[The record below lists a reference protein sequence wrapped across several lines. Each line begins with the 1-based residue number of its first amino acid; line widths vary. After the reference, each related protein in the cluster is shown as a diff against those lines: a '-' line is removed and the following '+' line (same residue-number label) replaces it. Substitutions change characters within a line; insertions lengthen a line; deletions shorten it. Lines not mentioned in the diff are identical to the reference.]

1 MFRKIA
7 PLAVAALGIIAAS
20 PAQAASLDFDIVSN
34 QFSKPAMH
42 FDYKDGKFVWDR
54 KPITTAFR
62 ASGSI
67 EKGYKWT
74 MQVTLVPNAKG
85 GKAISGT
92 MPYKNR
98 SFTHSDSITFPAS
111 FLSAYTNQ
119 FANFCARNAEPQTKV
134 FDGLSVTFTFIRS
147 YYAGGRN
154 TEPEVGSDDLKV
166 TKAVTMP
173 MTVSCGAIPKRVP
186 SDPLKVTELKL
197 YTSPPK
203 PVCGKP
209 FRLVAEFHTNKPG
222 KVSFTLHRHDGEK
235 QNASVE
241 VGEVKGGFAK
251 RWWKEYV
258 YTKSVERSYKVT
270 VKGQEL
276 PAQWVPVKLTCGAK
290 DDQKPADA
298 LTD

>member
-1 MFRKIA
+1 MFRTLA
-7 PLAVAALGIIAAS
+7 PLAVAALGIITS
-20 PAQAASLDFDIVSN
+20 TPAQAASLDFDIINN

-42 FDYKDGKFVWDR
+42 FGYKGGKFVWDR
-54 KPITTAFR
+54 KPITTSFR

-67 EKGYKWT
+67 DKGYRWVSN
-74 MQVTLVPNAKG
+74 VTLTPNSKG
-85 GKAISGT
+85 GKALSGT
-92 MPYKNR
+92 MPGDKR
-98 SFTHSDSITFPAS
+98 SFTHADTITFPAS
-111 FLSAYTNQ
+111 FLSAYTGQ
-119 FANFCARNAEPQTKV
+119 FASFCTRKAGPEKKV
-134 FDGLSVTFTFIRS
+134 FDNLSVTFTFTRG
-147 YYAGGRN
+147 YYAGN
-154 TEPEVGSDDLKV
+154 TPPEVGSGDGGLRV
-166 TKAVTMP
+166 SKAVTIP
-173 MTVSCGAIPKRVP
+173 MTVSCGALPKRVP
-186 SDPLKVTELKL
+186 NEPLKVTELKL
-197 YTSPPK
+197 YTSPAK

-209 FRLVAEFHTNKPG
+209 FRLVAEFHTNKAG
-222 KVSFTLHRHDGEK
+222 KVNFALHRHDGEK
-235 QNASVE
+235 QNASVD

>member
-1 MFRKIA
+1 MFRTIA
-7 PLAVAALGIIAAS
+7 PFAVAAFGMIAAT
-20 PAQAASLDFDIVSN
+20 PVQAASLDFDIVSN

-67 EKGYKWT
+67 EKGYKWISE
-74 MQVTLVPNAKG
+74 VTLAPNAKG

-92 MPYKNR
+92 MPYKDR
-98 SFTHSDSITFPAS
+98 RFTHSDSITFPAS
-111 FLSAYTNQ
+111 FLSAYTGQ
-119 FANFCARNAEPQTKV
+119 FAKFCARNAGPQTKV
-134 FDGLSVTFTFIRS
+134 FDKLSVTFTFIRS
-147 YYAGGRN
+147 YYPGRGN
-154 TEPEVGSDDLKV
+154 TEPEVGSDYPKV

-173 MTVSCGAIPKRVP
+173 MTVSCGPIPKRVP
-186 SDPLKVTELKL
+186 NDPLKVTELKL
-197 YTSPPK
+197 YTSPAK

-222 KVSFTLHRHDGEK
+222 KVNFTLHRHDGEK

-251 RWWKEYV
+251 RWSKEYT
-258 YTKSVERSYKVT
+258 YTKSIERSYKVS
-270 VKGQEL
+270 VKNQEL
-276 PAQWVPVKLTCGAK
+276 PAQWVPVKITCGAK
-290 DDQKPADA
+290 DDQTTAGS

>member
-1 MFRKIA
+1 MFRTLA
-7 PLAVAALGIIAAS
+7 PLAVAALGIITVT

-34 QFSKPAMH
+34 TFSKPSMH

-54 KPITTAFR
+54 KPITTSFR
-62 ASGSI
+62 ASGAI
-67 EKGYKWT
+67 DKGYRWA
-74 MQVTLVPNAKG
+74 MEVTLAPNAKG

-92 MPYKNR
+92 MPYKDR
-98 SFTHSDSITFPAS
+98 RFTHSDSITFPAS
-111 FLSAYTNQ
+111 FLSAYTGQ
-119 FANFCARNAEPQTKV
+119 FASFCARNAGPQTKV
-134 FDGLSVTFTFIRS
+134 FDNLSVTFTFIRS
-147 YYAGGRN
+147 YYAEIRN
-154 TEPEVGSDDLKV
+154 TEPEVGSHYSKV

-173 MTVSCGAIPKRVP
+173 VTVSCGAIPKRVP
-186 SDPLKVTELKL
+186 NDPLKVTELKL
-197 YTSPPK
+197 YTSPAM

-222 KVSFTLHRHDGEK
+222 KVNFTLHRHDGEK

-251 RWWKEYV
+251 RWSKEYV

-290 DDQKPADA
+290 DDQTPADA

>member
-1 MFRKIA
+1 MYRMLA
-7 PLAVAALGIIAAS
+7 PFAAAAFGMITAS
-20 PAQAASLDFDIVSN
+20 TADAASLDFDIVSN
-34 QFSKPAMH
+34 QFSKPVMH
-42 FDYKDGKFVWDR
+42 FDYKGGKFVWDR

-67 EKGYKWT
+67 ERGYKWK
-74 MQVTLVPNAKG
+74 MAVALVPNAKG
-85 GKAISGT
+85 GKEISGT
-92 MPYKNR
+92 MPYKDR

-111 FLSAYTNQ
+111 FLSAYTGQ
-119 FANFCARNAEPQTKV
+119 FAKFCARNAGPQTKV
-134 FDGLSVTFTFIRS
+134 FDNLSVTFTFIRS
-147 YYAGGRN
+147 YYAGGR
-154 TEPEVGSDDLKV
+154 TSESEVGSVDPRV

-173 MTVSCGAIPKRVP
+173 MTVSCGPIPRRVP
-186 SDPLKVTELKL
+186 SEPLKVTELKL
-197 YTSPPK
+197 YTSPAK
-203 PVCGKP
+203 PACGKP

-222 KVSFTLHRHDGEK
+222 KVNFTLHRHDGER

-258 YTKSVERSYKVT
+258 YTKSIERSYKVT

-276 PAQWVPVKLTCGAK
+276 PAQWVPVKIACGAK
-290 DDQKPADA
+290 DDKNPAGA